1 MAANVELLF
10 FGRSYYFVRPK
21 EGRRCGENLVETAV
35 PARGRRADAVERVN
49 PRARRVRERVPG
61 AALSWAGVAISALF
75 AYLAVRHVDFQNVW
89 RGLRA
94 SNYWWLLPAFATLAA
109 AIFLKAVRW
118 RYMFPRDTRPPTR
131 PVVAALLIGYFFNNV
146 LPARAGEAA
155 RVLALNRRART
166 SLAEAGATVVLERV
180 YDILCLLLLLFVS
193 LPWLPSISW
202 LRAAALLGIIVAAGF
217 AAAIIV
223 LALWGSR
230 AVHFA
235 LRPLHRLPF
244 LASERI
250 EHIGNRIGAGLA
262 AARQPRL
269 VAAALAWTTIGWLA
283 LALSAWFVMRGF
295 HLGLPFAA
303 ALLVV
308 VATNVAQ
315 ILPSSPAAVGVFEA
329 ATLVALRPYHVSDSR
344 ALSYALVLHA
354 ANFFPYVIAGPF
366 LLRQTLALQSLPH
379 ADTIR
384 TLDQ

>member
-1 MAANVELLF
+1 VAEASGERVKP
-10 FGRSYYFVRPK
+10 RVP
-21 EGRRCGENLVETAV
+21 RR
-35 PARGRRADAVERVN
+35 RGRMSA
-49 PRARRVRERVPG
+49 
-61 AALSWAGVAISALF
+61 AALSWVGLGISALF
-75 AYLAVRHVDFQNVW
+75 AYLAVRNVDFQNVW
-89 RGLRA
+89 LGLRA
-94 SNYWWLLPAFATLAA
+94 SNYWWLLPAFAMLAA

-118 RYMFPRDTRPPTR
+118 RYMFTRDTRPATR

-155 RVLALNRRART
+155 RVLALNRRAGT
-166 SLAEAGATVVLERV
+166 SRAEALATVVLERA
-180 YDILCLLLLLFVS
+180 YDILCLLLLLFVAT
-193 LPWLPSISW
+193 PWLPSISW
-202 LRAAALLGIIVAAGF
+202 LRAAAVLGIIVAAGL
-217 AAAIIV
+217 AAAIFV
-223 LALWGSR
+223 LARWGVR
-230 AVHFA
+230 PVHLA

-244 LASERI
+244 LATERI
-250 EHIGNRIGAGLA
+250 AHVGDRIGEGLA

-269 VAAALAWTTIGWLA
+269 AAAALAWTTIGWLA

-329 ATLVALRPYHVSDSR
+329 ATLVALKPYHVSDSR

-354 ANFFPYVIAGPF
+354 LNFLPYIVAGPL
-366 LLRQTLALQSLPH
+366 LLRQALAFPSLPR

-384 TLDQ
+384 TLDP